1 MDAGVSMPS
10 ETVKAT
16 EQGEPSRKGA
26 EEGERA
32 LGELA
37 ERLELSW
44 AGNLGRWYWD
54 VRSGEVDANP
64 RKLRALGWEPGERAW
79 KVYDFTELIHPEDHE
94 RTMRAMR
101 DHLAGLAPAYE
112 AEYRIRRR
120 DGAWKWFYD
129 RGYVAERDA
138 HGAPLMVAG
147 IVFDVTERKENEL
160 ALERLVA
167 EKDRFMSIIAHDLR
181 NPFTVVVSGAEL
193 LERYVD
199 ELEPE
204 RVKELAGQV
213 ASQARRTAGLLEDI
227 LSWARSQT
235 GGLAPAPTDFLVV
248 ELLDEI
254 VSLYARPAGERR
266 IGLEVECPSEL
277 RARADRSMVA
287 TVLRNLCSNAVR
299 HIAAGGSVRL
309 SARATDTGVE
319 VEVSDTGPGMD
330 AETLRSVLETGAA
343 RRRSATAGSGL
354 GLALAR
360 EFASRAGGG
369 LVIESSPE
377 AGSRISV
384 TLAAAPVD

>member
-1 MDAGVSMPS
+1 
-10 ETVKAT
+10 
-16 EQGEPSRKGA
+16 
-26 EEGERA
+26 
-32 LGELA
+32 
-37 ERLELSW
+37 
-44 AGNLGRWYWD
+44 
-54 VRSGEVDANP
+54 
-64 RKLRALGWEPGERAW
+64 
-79 KVYDFTELIHPEDHE
+79 
-94 RTMRAMR
+94 
-101 DHLAGLAPAYE
+101 
-112 AEYRIRRR
+112 
-120 DGAWKWFYD
+120 
-129 RGYVAERDA
+129 
-138 HGAPLMVAG
+138 
-147 IVFDVTERKENEL
+147 
-160 ALERLVA
+160 
-167 EKDRFMSIIAHDLR
+167 
-181 NPFTVVVSGAEL
+181 L
-193 LERYVD
+193 LERYAD
-199 ELEPE
+199 EFEPE

-235 GGLAPAPTDFLVV
+235 GGLAPAPTDFVVV

-299 HIAAGGSVRL
+299 HIAAGGSVWL
-309 SARATDTGVE
+309 SARATDGGVE

-330 AETLRSVLETGAA
+330 AETLRSILETGAA

-384 TLAAAPVD
+384 TLAAAPAD